1 MKRSQISWQKQEQNT
16 NSKTSMNEQQI
27 IKISV
32 RDLVEF
38 ILREGDIDNRI
49 AGGMDRNAMQ
59 LGNKMH
65 RKIQQGMGAAYHAEV
80 PLKMQ
85 IPLDGFLL
93 QVEGRA
99 DGIIEEKDGVI
110 IDEIKGVMRDL
121 SLTTQPIGVHL
132 AQARCYAYIYLY
144 SNESKF
150 GLAQNLDD
158 CIQSRQVP
166 TGTSGEVYSNESKFG
181 LDRELTTSLKVR
193 MTYCQLE
200 TEEIK
205 YFMEEEQ
212 TEELKR
218 WFFELVHAY
227 EKWAKFQLEWRKCR
241 NASIKQIKFPF
252 AYREGQKQLA
262 TAVYRTISREKLL
275 FVQAPTGVGK
285 TIATVF
291 PAVKAVGEELGEKI
305 FYLTAKTITRTVAE
319 QAFSVLREQGLQWR
333 SLTLTAKEK
342 ICFCEETNCNPE
354 ACPYAKGHFDRVNNA
369 VYELLTTGEKL
380 DRTSVEEQARKHR
393 VCPFEMSLD
402 LSEWVDSVICDY
414 NYVFDPTARLKR
426 FFSENG
432 NEKKYI
438 FLIDEAHNLVERG
451 REMYSAVLY
460 KEDFLEIRKLVQT
473 EDPRLAK
480 RLGECNKSLLELK
493 RTCETYEIQENILQ
507 VILKLMNLT
516 SELERYLEENENPEK
531 EILDF
536 FFALRAFLDIYDRV
550 DENYVVYTELESNG
564 KFKLKL
570 YCVNPAVNL
579 RESLAYGKSAIFFS
593 ATFLPIHYYKKLLS
607 VNSDDYAVYAKS
619 PFLEENKILLIGK
632 EVSTK
637 YTMRSPEM
645 YRRIADQILRAAR
658 IKPGNYLVFFPSHR
672 VLEEVYKEAEELVEE
687 NERSGEIGAETIR
700 MFRQM
705 PYMTEAER
713 EDFLENFENFRASG
727 NSEDSGNSG
736 DHGTPENQNQLRLGF
751 CVLGGIFAEGIDLPG
766 ERLIGAVVVGT
777 GLPQVCNEREILKQY
792 FDEKGQRGFD
802 YAYLYPGMNKVLQAA
817 GRVIRTEK
825 DKGMI
830 LLLDERFL
838 QRNYREI
845 FPREWSRFKTGKTE
859 VLLQELDDFWKRT
872 ENEENALKEKPQAP
886 DQK

>member
-1 MKRSQISWQKQEQNT
+1 MRN
-16 NSKTSMNEQQI
+16 
-27 IKISV
+27 
-32 RDLVEF
+32 LVEF

-59 LGNKMH
+59 LGSKIH

-80 PLKMQ
+80 PLKIQ

-99 DGIIEEKDGVI
+99 DGIIEEKDGVT

-121 SLTTQPIGVHL
+121 SLITQPIGVHL

-144 SNESKF
+144 GKDPEKRS
-150 GLAQNLDD
+150 
-158 CIQSRQVP
+158 
-166 TGTSGEVYSNESKFG
+166 
-181 LDRELTTSLKVR
+181 SLKVR

-205 YFMEEEQ
+205 YFTEEEQ
-212 TEELKR
+212 PEELEK
-218 WFFELVHAY
+218 WFFDLVHAY
-227 EKWAKFQLEWRKCR
+227 EKWAKFQLKWKKLR
-241 NASIKQIKFPF
+241 NASIKQISFPF
-252 AYREGQKQLA
+252 TYREGQKQLA
-262 TAVYRTISREKLL
+262 AAVYRTISREKLL

-319 QAFSVLREQGLQWR
+319 QAFSVLREQGLQWK

-342 ICFCEETNCNPE
+342 ICFCEETDCNPE
-354 ACPYAKGHFDRVNNA
+354 VCPYAEGHFDRVNDA
-369 VYELLTTGEKL
+369 VYELLTTAEKL
-380 DRTSVEEQARKHR
+380 DRTAVEEQARKHR

-432 NEKKYI
+432 NGKKESI

-451 REMYSAVLY
+451 REMYSAALC
-460 KEDFLEIRKLVQT
+460 KEDFLKIRRLVQT
-473 EDPRLAK
+473 TDPRLAK

-493 RTCETYEIQENILQ
+493 RTCENYEIQENILQ
-507 VILKLMNLT
+507 VILKLMNLM
-516 SELERYLEENENPEK
+516 SELERYLEESGKQGKERVKETGENPENDWETESARQ

-536 FFALRAFLDIYDRV
+536 FFEVRTFLDIYDRV
-550 DENYVVYTELESNG
+550 DENYVVYTELEPDG

-579 RESLAYGKSAIFFS
+579 KESLDYGKSAVFFS

-607 VNSDDYAVYAKS
+607 VNSDDYAVYAES
-619 PFLEENKILLIGK
+619 PFLEKNKILLIGK
-632 EVSTK
+632 DVSTK
-637 YTMRSPEM
+637 YKMRSPEM
-645 YRRIADQILRAAR
+645 YGRIADYILNAAR
-658 IKPGNYLVFFPSHR
+658 AKPGNYLAFFPSYQ
-672 VLEEVYKEAEELVEE
+672 VLEDVYTETKALLEEEVDPWE
-687 NERSGEIGAETIR
+687 NGADRIWILK
-700 MFRQM
+700 QM
-705 PYMTEAER
+705 PYMTETER
-713 EDFLENFENFRASG
+713 ELFLENFEDA
-727 NSEDSGNSG
+727 G
-736 DHGTPENQNQLRLGF
+736 DPGKIRLGF

-766 ERLIGAVVVGT
+766 ERLIGAMIVGT

-802 YAYLYPGMNKVLQAA
+802 YAYIYPGMNKVLQAA

-838 QRNYREI
+838 QRGYQEI
-845 FPREWSRFKTGKTE
+845 FPREWSRFQTGKKE
-859 VLLQELDDFWKRT
+859 VLLQELHEFWKRV
-872 ENEENALKEKPQAP
+872 ENTPKEKTQAP